1 MYSKEQIKSKLKDIF
16 VEATLYDPFKE
27 DEYYQSPIDFR
38 FGLDFLDI
46 MEIILRIEKEFRI
59 HLSPDEDEKMSLM
72 SIDEIVSFV
81 ATKCSVGQ
89 ANY

>member
-16 VEATLYDPFKE
+16 IEATLYDPFKE

-46 MEIILRIEKEFRI
+46 MEISLQIEKEFRI
-59 HLSPDEDEKMSLM
+59 HLSPDEDEKLGLM
-72 SIDEIVSFV
+72 NIDELVVFV
-81 ATKCSVGQ
+81 TIKCSGQ
-89 ANY
+89 

>member
-16 VEATLYDPFKE
+16 VEATLHDPFVE
-27 DEYYQSPIDFR
+27 DEYYHLYISVR
-38 FGLDFLDI
+38 FELDI
-46 MEIILRIEKEFRI
+46 LDVMEIIMRIEKEFRI
-59 HLSPDEDEKMSLM
+59 HLSPDEDEKLGLM